1 MSFSI
6 CGYFLSLLILLEA
19 SPSAFLHLG
28 YKFYIIFIVALT
40 FFIIP
45 TFFYFPET
53 KGIPLE
59 QIGRLFDDKIADVD
73 LYEPKSDGSDDHEM
87 LGFDSEKR
95 QVGGEH
101 EESAK

>member
-40 FFIIP
+40 FFIVP
-45 TFFYFPET
+45 TFLYFPET

-59 QIGRLFDDKIADVD
+59 QIGRLFDDEIADVD
-73 LYEPKSDGSDDHEM
+73 LYRPKGTDDHEM
-87 LGFDSEKR
+87 LGFDSEKC
-95 QVGGEH
+95 QVGVRH